1 MPIPI
6 MSGRYHDV
14 SGRNMRSAGFL
25 SSLRRWLDGEE
36 AVAEVA
42 APAEAR
48 SEWDDFFV
56 LIAREVEAVMR
67 REMFTPPGGPT
78 YLPGEYIIYLS
89 REDDLLWQGR
99 KREGL
104 AEGLRHS
111 LAIRAREMV
120 GDKPLRTER
129 LIITLGA
136 DGTLEK
142 GQVRV
147 QEVWDDDSPRTEVAP
162 RARPAT
168 AERSAEG
175 EPARGAELEEERT
188 MILPRTPRFVLRYW
202 QGAGEVRIFTAARS
216 RIEIGRGAK
225 DLPVD
230 LKLEG
235 DQEISRRQ
243 AVLERLP
250 TGRFRIECV
259 GRNPIEVEGRELP
272 PGESLEFDAGQ
283 SFRVGLFNLQI
294 ESGVAAGEAPVA
306 PRRPDGGSESERES
320 Q

>member
-1 MPIPI
+1 
-6 MSGRYHDV
+6 
-14 SGRNMRSAGFL
+14 MRSSGFL
-25 SSLRRWLDGEE
+25 SSIRKWLDGEE
-36 AVAEVA
+36 AVREVA
-42 APAEAR
+42 TAPEAR
-48 SEWDDFFV
+48 SEWDEFFV
-56 LIAREVEAVMR
+56 LIAREVEQVMR

-111 LAIRAREMV
+111 LAKRARELV
-120 GDKPLRTER
+120 GDKVLKTER

-147 QEVWDDDSPRTEVAP
+147 QEVWDDDSPRTEVTPRKAAAP
-162 RARPAT
+162 VD
-168 AERSAEG
+168 
-175 EPARGAELEEERT
+175 PARSSASAAADEAEDERT
-188 MILPRTPRFVLRYW
+188 MILPRTPRFVVRYRL
-202 QGAGEVRIFTAARS
+202 GAGESRTYTAARS

-235 DQEISRRQ
+235 DQEVSRRQ
-243 AVLERLP
+243 AVLESLGN
-250 TGRFRIECV
+250 GRFRIECI
-259 GRNPIEVEGRELP
+259 GRNPIEVEGREVAPGGSLELESGQP
-272 PGESLEFDAGQ
+272 FRIGLFQLQVESTGESITGG
-283 SFRVGLFNLQI
+283 RVASDK
-294 ESGVAAGEAPVA
+294 ESL
-306 PRRPDGGSESERES
+306 
-320 Q
+320 